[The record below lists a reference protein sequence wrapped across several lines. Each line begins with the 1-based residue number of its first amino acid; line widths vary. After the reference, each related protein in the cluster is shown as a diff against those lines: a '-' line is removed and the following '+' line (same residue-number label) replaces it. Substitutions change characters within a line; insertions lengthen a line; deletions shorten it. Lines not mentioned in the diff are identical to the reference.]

1 MRLHEY
7 RKYAIVFRGKMRGIA
22 VMEKWS
28 VVHLNEAVDAEF
40 DRLPND
46 IKAKFL
52 HLAAL
57 IEEMG
62 LPMIGD
68 PYVRHIEGRLW
79 EMRVKARS
87 GYGRGF
93 YCLWRGRRIVVLRY
107 FIKKSA
113 KTPQTELALAKKRL
127 SESPAMELS

>member
-1 MRLHEY
+1 M
-7 RKYAIVFRGKMRGIA
+7 VD
-22 VMEKWS
+22 KWT
-28 VVHLNEAVDAEF
+28 VVHLNGSVSAEF
-40 DRLPND
+40 DELPMD

-62 LPMIGD
+62 LPMVGE
-68 PYVRHIEGRLW
+68 PYVKHIEGKLW
-79 EMRVKARS
+79 EMRVKSKS

-93 YCLWRGRRIVVLRY
+93 YCAWQNKRIVVLRY

-113 KTPQTELALAKKRL
+113 KTPSTELVLAKKRL
-127 SESPAMELS
+127 AELRASN

>member
-1 MRLHEY
+1 MTN
-7 RKYAIVFRGKMRGIA
+7 
-22 VMEKWS
+22 KWS
-28 VVHLNEAVDAEF
+28 VVHLNKAVSIEF
-40 DRLPND
+40 DELPND

-62 LPMIGD
+62 LPMVGE
-68 PYVRHIEGRLW
+68 PYVKHIEGKMW
-79 EMRVKARS
+79 EMRVKAKS

-93 YCLWRGRRIVVLRY
+93 YCAWRDKQIVVLRY

-113 KTPQTELALAKKRL
+113 KTPPTELALAKKRL
-127 SESPAMELS
+127 AELRTAE

>member
-1 MRLHEY
+1 M
-7 RKYAIVFRGKMRGIA
+7 AD
-22 VMEKWS
+22 KWA
-28 VVHLNEAVDAEF
+28 VVHLNQIVSAEF
-40 DRLPND
+40 DELPND

-62 LPMIGD
+62 LSAVGE
-68 PYVRHIEGRLW
+68 PYVKHLDGKLW
-79 EMRVKARS
+79 EMRVKAKS

-93 YCLWRGRRIVVLRY
+93 YCAWQGKRVVVLRY

-113 KTPQTELALAKKRL
+113 KTPSTELALAKKRL
-127 SESPAMELS
+127 SELRASD